1 MTGHALTVEQKRLVA
16 ELWAVRPMISVRLIA
31 AQVTPRM
38 SKSGVIGLVR
48 RLGLP
53 ARPSPIRRG
62 VTPKPVPPPPPPRPK
77 PKPAREARP
86 ASVVRKAKPVPKPVV
101 ARVPSPKPVVRRRAL
116 PKIAAVTAVPV
127 PLPRGSGP
135 LLWSFGC
142 PACAR
147 RLFGPDQCAA
157 RLEAMAA

>member
-1 MTGHALTVEQKRLVA
+1 MTGHALTAEQKRLVA
-16 ELWAVRPMISVRLIA
+16 ELWAVRPEISVRLIA

-38 SKSGVIGLVR
+38 SKGGVIGLVR

-77 PKPAREARP
+77 PKPAREARAP
-86 ASVVRKAKPVPKPVV
+86 KPPVPKPVV
-101 ARVPSPKPVVRRRAL
+101 VRAKTVPVPPKPAVRRRAL
-116 PKIAAVTAVPV
+116 PKVAAVTVVPA

>member
-1 MTGHALTVEQKRLVA
+1 MTGHALTAEQKRLVA

-38 SKSGVIGLVR
+38 SKGGVIGLVR

-62 VTPKPVPPPPPPRPK
+62 VTPKPAPPPPPRPK
-77 PKPAREARP
+77 PKPAREARAP
-86 ASVVRKAKPVPKPVV
+86 KPVPKPVV
-101 ARVPSPKPVVRRRAL
+101 VRVPSPKQPAVRRRAL
-116 PKIAAVTAVPV
+116 PKVAAVTVVPE

>member
-1 MTGHALTVEQKRLVA
+1 MTGHALTAEQKRLVA
-16 ELWAVRPMISVRLIA
+16 ELWAVRPEISVRLIA

-38 SKSGVIGLVR
+38 SKGGVIGLVR

-62 VTPKPVPPPPPPRPK
+62 VTPKPAPPPPPPRPK
-77 PKPAREARP
+77 PKPAREARAP
-86 ASVVRKAKPVPKPVV
+86 KPPVPKPVV
-101 ARVPSPKPVVRRRAL
+101 VRAQAPKPVPPKPAATRRAGL
-116 PKIAAVTAVPV
+116 RIAAVTVVPA

-135 LLWSFGC
+135 LLWAFHC
-142 PACAR
+142 PDCAR

>member
-38 SKSGVIGLVR
+38 SKGGVIGLVR

-62 VTPKPVPPPPPPRPK
+62 VTPKPAPPPPPPRPK
-77 PKPAREARP
+77 PKPAREARAP
-86 ASVVRKAKPVPKPVV
+86 KPVPKPVV
-101 ARVPSPKPVVRRRAL
+101 VRAPSPKPVVRRRAL
-116 PKIAAVTAVPV
+116 PKVAAVTVVPA

>member
-1 MTGHALTVEQKRLVA
+1 MTGHALTAEQKARVA
-16 ELWAVRPMISVRLIA
+16 ELWAVRPEISVRLIA

-38 SKSGVIGLVR
+38 SKGGVIGLVR

-53 ARPSPIRRG
+53 ARPSPIVRR
-62 VTPKPVPPPPPPRPK
+62 VTPKPAPPPPPPRPK
-77 PKPAREARP
+77 PAREARAP
-86 ASVVRKAKPVPKPVV
+86 KPVPKPVV
-101 ARVPSPKPVVRRRAL
+101 VRANSVPKPVPPKPAATRRAGL
-116 PKIAAVTAVPV
+116 RIAAVTVVPE

>member
-1 MTGHALTVEQKRLVA
+1 MTGHALTAEQKRLVA

-38 SKSGVIGLVR
+38 SKGGVIGLVR

-62 VTPKPVPPPPPPRPK
+62 VTPKPAPPPPPPPRPK
-77 PKPAREARP
+77 PKPAREAR
-86 ASVVRKAKPVPKPVV
+86 APKPVV
-101 ARVPSPKPVVRRRAL
+101 VRAPSPKPAVRRRAL
-116 PKIAAVTAVPV
+116 PKVAAVTVVPA

-135 LLWSFGC
+135 LLWAFHC
-142 PACAR
+142 DACAR

>member
-1 MTGHALTVEQKRLVA
+1 MTGHALTAEQKRLVA
-16 ELWAVRPMISVRLIA
+16 ELWAVRPMISVRLIGRR
-31 AQVTPRM
+31 VTPPM
-38 SKSGVIGLVR
+38 GKGAIVSLVR

-62 VTPKPVPPPPPPRPK
+62 VTPKPAPPPPPRPK
-77 PKPAREARP
+77 PKPAREALAP
-86 ASVVRKAKPVPKPVV
+86 KPVPKPVV
-101 ARVPSPKPVVRRRAL
+101 VRAKTVPTPPKPAATRRAGL
-116 PKIAAVTAVPV
+116 RIAAVTVVPA

-157 RLEAMAA
+157 KLEAMAA